1 MSDRLYFTF
10 FLAALSSSAS
20 LTWSLPS
27 LADGLLIS
35 TMTNEE
41 TGAIQ
46 ISIGSFFPMLLL
58 SGILWPLESIPTG
71 LRYFAYIL
79 PTTWSAEAM
88 RSLMLRGWG
97 MDHMQ
102 VGEPLYEKL
111 LLTFVCGSYPPC
123 NLHHRH

>member
-1 MSDRLYFTF
+1 
-10 FLAALSSSAS
+10 
-20 LTWSLPS
+20 
-27 LADGLLIS
+27 
-35 TMTNEE
+35 MTTEE

-102 VGEPLYEKL
+102 VRGFPL
-111 LLTFVCGSYPPC
+111 
-123 NLHHRH
+123 